1 MIIINYTTEPD
12 IQRGLMKNLDKFIK
26 SQITTKG
33 IRFTYEEKEYILKRK
48 GKNDV
53 AFVIIEYIPLYKKIV
68 NYFTKFDSL
77 KENGVINVEIKTH
90 FFVSL

>member
-12 IQRGLMKNLDKFIK
+12 IQRGIIKNLDKFVQ

-33 IRFTYEEKEYILKRK
+33 IKFTYEKKEYILKRK
-48 GKNDV
+48 GKNDL
-53 AFVIIEYIPLYKKIV
+53 AFVIIEHIPFYKKIV
-68 NYFTKFDSL
+68 NYFTKFNSP
-77 KENGVINVEIKTH
+77 KENGVISMEIKTQ

>member
-12 IQRGLMKNLDKFIK
+12 IQRGLIKNLDKFVQ

-33 IRFTYEEKEYILKRK
+33 IRFTYEKKEYILKRK
-48 GKNDV
+48 GKNDL

-68 NYFTKFDSL
+68 NYFTKFDAP
-77 KENGVINVEIKTH
+77 KENGVISMEIKTH
-90 FFVSL
+90 FVVSL